1 MFAALIDN
9 ALRHTHPG
17 VTVTL
22 DAVTGDGWAE
32 FSIEDDG
39 PGLPEQAAELFGRF
53 ARGRP
58 AGTGSGLGL
67 SVVRA
72 LAEAHGG
79 SARLENRDGGGARA
93 VVRLP
98 ATQPAA
104 KPRVPAPAEV
114 A

>member
-1 MFAALIDN
+1 
-9 ALRHTHPG
+9 
-17 VTVTL
+17 
-22 DAVTGDGWAE
+22 
-32 FSIEDDG
+32 
-39 PGLPEQAAELFGRF
+39 
-53 ARGRP
+53 
-58 AGTGSGLGL
+58 
-67 SVVRA
+67 VVRA